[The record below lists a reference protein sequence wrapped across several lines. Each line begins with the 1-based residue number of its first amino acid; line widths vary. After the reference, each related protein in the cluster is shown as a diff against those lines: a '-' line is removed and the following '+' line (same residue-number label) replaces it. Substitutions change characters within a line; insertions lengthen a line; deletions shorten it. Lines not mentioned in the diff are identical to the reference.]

1 MVSDPQP
8 GSGFAEQVATD
19 VCVVGSI
26 NLDLVVTASRL
37 PGAGETVLGGSF
49 AEHPGG
55 KGLNQAVASVR
66 CGARTA
72 LCACVG
78 DDKAGRDLRRV
89 AEEAGLA
96 GEHICVAPA
105 HVSGRA
111 LIAVSLA
118 SQENLIVVAPGA
130 NSALTGQAAAWAVT
144 GARVV
149 LAQLEVPPETVAAA
163 FTTALAAD
171 ATTILNPAPAEAV
184 TAELLAL
191 CDFVVANEH
200 EVELMGGAR
209 QIMAHGA
216 GQVVVTLGARG
227 SVHTTADGH
236 EQHVEAFAVEAVD
249 STAAGDAY
257 CGAFA
262 AAVAMGRDTNEAM
275 RFASAAGALAT
286 TKPGAVPSL
295 PQRAAVDALLA
306 ARAPRGADV
315 SAASAAGYSRRKT
328 SKVMTSLSTSIT
340 EKATALPA
348 AE

>member
-1 MVSDPQP
+1 M
-8 GSGFAEQVATD
+8 
-19 VCVVGSI
+19 CVVGSI

-55 KGLNQAVASVR
+55 KGLNQAVASAR
-66 CGARTA
+66 CGVRTA

-78 DDKAGRDLRRV
+78 DDEAGRELRRV
-89 AEEAGLA
+89 AQEAGVA
-96 GEHICVAPA
+96 SEHIRAA
-105 HVSGRA
+105 AGHASGRA

-118 SQENLIVVAPGA
+118 SHENLIVVAPGA
-130 NSALTGQAAAWAVT
+130 NSALAGAEAARAVA

-163 FTTALAAD
+163 FTAARAAD
-171 ATTILNPAPAEAV
+171 ATTILNPAPADGV
-184 TAELLAL
+184 KPELLVL

-200 EVELMGGAR
+200 EAELMGGAR
-209 QIMAHGA
+209 QILAHGA
-216 GQVVVTLGARG
+216 GQVVVTRGARG
-227 SVHTTADGH
+227 SVLATADGR
-236 EQHVEAFAVEAVD
+236 ERHVDAFVVDAVD

-262 AAVAMGRDTNEAM
+262 AALAMGRNTDDAM

-295 PQRAAVDALLA
+295 PQRIAIDALGA
-306 ARAPRGADV
+306 ARAPGE
-315 SAASAAGYSRRKT
+315 SS
-328 SKVMTSLSTSIT
+328 
-340 EKATALPA
+340 
-348 AE
+348 